1 MAKKRGHYCKVCG
14 EYKANERFS
23 GRGHAAHICKKCAAL
38 PAAQRSEDMTL
49 TKLWNL
55 PWQLSAQQRDWLKG
69 LRNDSRPEVAS
80 TARELYA
87 DRFPY
92 AARNERKKQLQ
103 ISHMEFAVCGEVFD
117 EYGDGCYRELQFTL
131 DRKEHAVWLRQGNET
146 AQVTLTMKEMRRL
159 LNVIVNNYEI
169 LCWEED
175 YGVSEAAGADDLW
188 EDERDTEAPDAQKL
202 PDEPEYAGTPSWE
215 VSICYLN
222 GEAQEMR
229 GCDELPERVNE
240 LTLELLSLFEDGPD
254 AEDFEP
260 EDR

>member
-14 EYKANERFS
+14 EYKSNESFS

-49 TKLWNL
+49 TKLWTL

-69 LRNDSRPEVAS
+69 LRNDSRTEVAS
-80 TARELYA
+80 TAREMYA

-92 AARNERKKQLQ
+92 AARNERKKLLQ
-103 ISHMEFAVCGEVFD
+103 ISHMEVAVRSEVFD
-117 EYGDGCYRELQFTL
+117 EYGDGCYRDIQFTL
-131 DRKEHAVWLRQGNET
+131 DRKEHAVWLRQGDET
-146 AQVTLTMKEMRRL
+146 AQVTLTIKEMRKL

-169 LCWEED
+169 FCWEED
-175 YGVSEAAGADDLW
+175 YGTSDTDALW
-188 EDERDTEAPDAQKL
+188 EDAWDEETTAEQEIPDDSE
-202 PDEPEYAGTPSWE
+202 DEDSPSWE

-222 GEAQEMR
+222 GETLDIC
-229 GCDELPERVNE
+229 GYDDLPDRVNE
-240 LTLELLSLFEDGPD
+240 LTLELLSLFEDESH

-260 EDR
+260 EDG

>member
-1 MAKKRGHYCKVCG
+1 MAKKCGHYCKVCG

-69 LRNDSRPEVAS
+69 LRNDSRPEVSS

-131 DRKEHAVWLRQGNET
+131 DRKEHAVWLRHGDET
-146 AQVTLTMKEMRRL
+146 AQVTLTIKEMRKL

-169 LCWEED
+169 FCWEED
-175 YGVSEAAGADDLW
+175 YGTSDTDALW
-188 EDERDTEAPDAQKL
+188 EDDWDEETTAEQEI
-202 PDEPEYAGTPSWE
+202 PDEPEDEDSPSWRKKQL
-215 VSICYLN
+215 S
-222 GEAQEMR
+222 EMV
-229 GCDELPERVNE
+229 L
-240 LTLELLSLFEDGPD
+240 
-254 AEDFEP
+254 
-260 EDR
+260 

>member
-1 MAKKRGHYCKVCG
+1 MAKKCGHYCKVCG

-55 PWQLSAQQRDWLKG
+55 PWQLSALQRDWLKG
-69 LRNDSRPEVAS
+69 LRNDSRPEVSS

-131 DRKEHAVWLRQGNET
+131 DRKEHAVWLRHGDET
-146 AQVTLTMKEMRRL
+146 AQVTLTIKEMRKL

-169 LCWEED
+169 FCWEED
-175 YGVSEAAGADDLW
+175 YGTSDTDALW
-188 EDERDTEAPDAQKL
+188 EDDWDEETTAEQEI
-202 PDEPEYAGTPSWE
+202 PDEPEDEDSPSWE

-222 GEAQEMR
+222 GETQEMR
-229 GCDELPERVNE
+229 GYDDLPDRVND
-240 LTLELLSLFEDGPD
+240 LTLELLFLFEDEPD

-260 EDR
+260 EDE